1 MPPKRPDR
9 LHLIRMIIDMRREL
23 ESAAR
28 SDPFAA
34 TKKISSTVT
43 VVTLG

>member
-1 MPPKRPDR
+1 
-9 LHLIRMIIDMRREL
+9 MITDMRREL

-34 TKKISSTVT
+34 TKKLPRTVT
-43 VVTLG
+43 VITLG